1 MYICKI
7 IVIFINQLNDF
18 FVSEGLHPITR
29 KVRNYY
35 NISIGRKE
43 EIDYIYKNIY
53 KESSYFLER
62 KYDKFL
68 VAYSESCRATLRKF
82 S

>member
-1 MYICKI
+1 MDNILKSKI
-7 IVIFINQLNDF
+7 VNLYQ
-18 FVSEGLHPITR
+18 SGMTTR

-35 NISIGRKE
+35 DISIGRKK

>member
-1 MYICKI
+1 MDNILKSKI
-7 IVIFINQLNDF
+7 VNLYQ
-18 FVSEGLHPITR
+18 SGMTTR

-35 NISIGRKE
+35 DISIGRKE